1 MHKLKIDTHG
11 NILIQ
16 YSSGEADPAHNTVVE
31 GFTWLESEDA
41 LDTTMQYWNGSAWAT
56 KTERPNIWSVWA
68 SGAWTES
75 EDLKAPA
82 QGQVNIK
89 LKIHRENLLYAC
101 DWTQIADTPL
111 TDDKK
116 AEWAT
121 YRTALRDFPATN
133 TPPAT
138 DFDDLIWPTKPS

>member
-68 SGAWTES
+68 SGAWAWAS
-75 EDLKAPA
+75 LSSSSSCSLLDA
-82 QGQVNIK
+82 
-89 LKIHRENLLYAC
+89 HRL
-101 DWTQIADTPL
+101 
-111 TDDKK
+111 
-116 AEWAT
+116 
-121 YRTALRDFPATN
+121 F
-133 TPPAT
+133 
-138 DFDDLIWPTKPS
+138 